1 MLSISGLAHALSG
14 RRARRPDNEL
24 LAAAGAVFDSSLDH
38 RQTMRTIA
46 QTAVPRLADLCIID
60 LVRDDGFIGDTV
72 AVSIDG
78 DAGARLERIRGAQ
91 PLDPAGEHPV
101 ASALRSRE
109 AVVIED
115 LADPALIEK
124 VAQSEEHRQ
133 FIAWAGYRSGVVM
146 PLQARD
152 RLLGALSF
160 LYVGEERRFD
170 QEDLP
175 LMRDIA
181 ARAAMALDNAK
192 LYEERAQVAQT
203 LQRSLLPDTLP
214 RVEGLALASA
224 YHPALDRDEVG
235 GDFYDVF
242 HAPSGCWLVVGDV
255 CGKGTDAAAVTALVR
270 HSVRALAFVWPSP
283 AKVLGAVN
291 EVMLGHRL
299 AGRFATA
306 VVARL
311 ELRGVSAR
319 ATIAAAGHPEPLL
332 LEKRDRARPVAS
344 HGMLLGVMGGRIAE
358 DVEVEMAAGATL
370 VLYTDGLLD
379 AGAPARGT
387 TPRELCERLERGER
401 SPAEVIAAL
410 ERLALVNGGG
420 SLRDDVAIV
429 AAQVPEGAADSINQM
444 FA

>member
-1 MLSISGLAHALSG
+1 MLSMSGLADALSG
-14 RRARRPDNEL
+14 RRSRRADSEL

-60 LVRDDGFIGDTV
+60 LVREDGFIGDTV

-101 ASALRSRE
+101 ARSLRSGGP
-109 AVVIED
+109 VVIED
-115 LADPALIEK
+115 LADPGLIEK
-124 VAQSEEHRQ
+124 VAQSDEHREL
-133 FIAWAGYRSGVVM
+133 IARAGYRSGVVM
-146 PLQARD
+146 PLRARD

-160 LYVGEERRFD
+160 LYVGEERRYD
-170 QEDLP
+170 REDLP

-181 ARAAMALDNAK
+181 ARAAMSLDNAK
-192 LYEERAQVAQT
+192 LYEERARVAQT

-214 RVEGLALASA
+214 RVEGLTLASA
-224 YHPALDRDEVG
+224 YHPALDRGEVG

-242 HAPSGCWLVVGDV
+242 HAPSGWWLVVGDV
-255 CGKGTDAAAVTALVR
+255 CGKGTEAAAVTALVR

-283 AKVLGAVN
+283 ARVLEAVN
-291 EVMLGHRL
+291 EVMLGHGL

-311 ELRGVSAR
+311 ELGGPSAR

-332 LEKRDRARPVAS
+332 LENRQDARPVAS
-344 HGMLLGVMGGRIAE
+344 HGVLLGVMGGRIAE
-358 DVEVEMAAGATL
+358 DVEVELAAGATL

-387 TPRELCERLERGER
+387 TPAELCERLGRGGR
-401 SPAEVIAAL
+401 TPAETVAAL
-410 ERLALVNGGG
+410 EGFALLNGEGR
-420 SLRDDVAIV
+420 LRDDVAIL
-429 AAQVPEGAADSINQM
+429 AAQCLDGRPIP
-444 FA
+444 